1 MEDLNEMQPGLVS
14 EPTLTAEPT
23 ESQEPTASAPEA
35 IESVETPTVDPVE
48 PPAEAAP
55 EAVENPVEATP
66 EAVETTPEAVE
77 PVHEE
82 PAVAPEPEEPVAE
95 AVEAAEP
102 APEAVEPTPEVAE
115 PIPDYSALSRE
126 ELLAALNE
134 LLEGDIVKLRNHA
147 SAIRNQFNILNKE
160 VEKQALEA
168 FVAEGGNQEEYNPQ
182 PDALAEAFYKAYDTY
197 RTRRQQML
205 EEIEVQKKRNLEAKQ
220 QLLEELRTLI
230 DRDEE
235 NLKQTYDDFNAIQE
249 KWKTIGDVPRESMN
263 DLWQNHHFLIEQF
276 FNKVKINK
284 ELRMLDLKRN
294 LEQKL
299 QLCEKAEELMVE
311 TSVTKAFKVLQELR
325 NQWKEIGPVPAEQNE
340 ETWQRFNNAANQI
353 DERRREYYDQRKE
366 ELDQNLLAKEAL
378 VEKAHE
384 LTAQL
389 PTTVKDWNKTSD
401 ELNELLKLWKSIGPV
416 PHDKNEDIWNRFKG
430 VIDKHFAD
438 KKLYFGQVRDE
449 QTENYNKKLD
459 LCLRAEAIAK
469 REDWKKATEELLA
482 LQEEWKAVGPT
493 NRKVSDKIWHRFR
506 GACDEFFSKKGKH
519 FKDIRSTENENLAV
533 KQGIIEELKAHT
545 FGDDKDENLAAIKD
559 YQRRWAEVGFVPIK
573 EKERLQKEYRALID
587 GIFEKLKIS
596 AREADEASY
605 RERVQNMGSRTKNSE
620 QQELTENIAKMR
632 SDLKLWE
639 NNLGFLA
646 NSKQAD
652 LLKEEF
658 EKKMQHARQEIALME
673 ARLRIL
679 NEPKEEE
686 GEK

>member
-1 MEDLNEMQPGLVS
+1 MEDLNEMQSNPAEEMIPGNDLQNVATP
-14 EPTLTAEPT
+14 EPQEEP
-23 ESQEPTASAPEA
+23 
-35 IESVETPTVDPVE
+35 VETAPVE
-48 PPAEAAP
+48 APVETSAETPVATPEETTAEAAP
-55 EAVENPVEATP
+55 AETTEAPEATETAEAP
-66 EAVETTPEAVE
+66 EATET
-77 PVHEE
+77 
-82 PAVAPEPEEPVAE
+82 AE
-95 AVEAAEP
+95 APEAAE
-102 APEAVEPTPEVAE
+102 AAEA
-115 PIPDYSALSRE
+115 IPDYSALSRE
-126 ELLAALNE
+126 ELLDALNA
-134 LLEGDIVKLRNHA
+134 LLQEDIVKIRTRA
-147 SAIRNQFNILNKE
+147 SAIRNQFNLLNKE
-160 VEKQALEA
+160 VEKQAFEA
-168 FVAEGGNQEEYNPQ
+168 FLAEGGNKDEYEAK
-182 PDALAEAFYKAYDTY
+182 PDAVAEAFRKAYETY

-205 EEIEVQKKRNLEAKQ
+205 EEIEAQKKRNLEAKQ
-220 QLLEELRTLI
+220 QLLEELRALI
-230 DRDEE
+230 DKDEE
-235 NLKQTYDDFNAIQE
+235 NIKQTYDDFNAIQE
-249 KWKTIGDVPRESMN
+249 KWKAIGDVPRESMN

-276 FNKVKINK
+276 FGKVKINK

-311 TSVTKAFKVLQELR
+311 TSVTKAFKALQELR

-340 ETWQRFNNAANQI
+340 ETWQRFNAAASQI

-378 VEKAHE
+378 IGKAQE

-389 PTTVKDWNKTSD
+389 PTTVKEWNKTSD

-416 PHDKNEDIWNRFKG
+416 PHDKNEEIWNQFKG
-430 VIDKHFAD
+430 IIDKHFAD

-449 QTENYNKKLD
+449 QTDNYNKKLE

-482 LQEEWKAVGPT
+482 LQEEWKTVGPT
-493 NRKVSDKIWHRFR
+493 NRKVSEKIWHRFR
-506 GACDEFFSKKGKH
+506 GACDEFFSKKGQY
-519 FKDIRSTENENLAV
+519 FKDIRSSESENLSA
-533 KQGIIEELKAHT
+533 KQAIIDELKEHT
-545 FGDDKDENLAAIKD
+545 FGDDKEENLAAIKE

-573 EKERLQKEYRALID
+573 EKDRLQKEYRALID

-605 RERVQNMGSRTKNSE
+605 RERVQNMGNRAKSSE
-620 QQELTENIAKMR
+620 QQELSERIEKMR
-632 SDLKLWE
+632 ADLKLWE

-658 EKKMQHARQEIALME
+658 EKKMQHARQQIALME

-686 GEK
+686 EKN